1 MTLAPRTAVSLYVAL
16 AVHALLLLGLALRPP
31 SQNPAGSGLGL
42 SLRGS
47 GLDEAERLLATAP
60 PASGTNASTPRDASA
75 SAGIVDSPEAEVA
88 DARVRSKA
96 PVPHQVVVAKRSDHA
111 DEAKTTALKDKQAG
125 ATAPR
130 IAQVGGGGSGNSY
143 YARLRIH
150 LAGFRHEL
158 PGGLPPAS
166 ARVRFRVS
174 PEGWISDLELV
185 QSSGVA
191 SLDAEALD
199 LFRRAAPLPPPPDAR
214 ELRLIVPVSI
224 DGPG

>member
-1 MTLAPRTAVSLYVAL
+1 MRLAPRTAVSLYVAL

-31 SQNPAGSGLGL
+31 SQNPAGSGVGL
-42 SLRGS
+42 SIPGA
-47 GLDEAERLLATAP
+47 GLDEVERVLATAP
-60 PASGTNASTPRDASA
+60 PVSKAESLAAPDTAP
-75 SAGIVDSPEAEVA
+75 SAGIIDSSEAAVA
-88 DARVRSKA
+88 EKPTQRK
-96 PVPHQVVVAKRSDHA
+96 
-111 DEAKTTALKDKQAG
+111 

-130 IAQVGGGGSGNSY
+130 RATQKLAATDDAKAGAHEEKQTGAPTPRIARVGGGGSGNSY
-143 YARLRIH
+143 YSRLRAH
-150 LAGFRHEL
+150 LAGFRREL

-191 SLDAEALD
+191 RLDAEALD